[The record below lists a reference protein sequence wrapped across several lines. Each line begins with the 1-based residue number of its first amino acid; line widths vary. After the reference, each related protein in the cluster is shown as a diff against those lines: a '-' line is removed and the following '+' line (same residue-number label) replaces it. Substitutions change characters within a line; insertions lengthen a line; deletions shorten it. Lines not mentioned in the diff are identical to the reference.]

1 MTAIDNVGRA
11 RYKSLRRVITNPA
24 INDSVTFLT
33 TARESGF
40 TKTELE
46 VVLNAGGNNPLHR
59 HLTFTETFIPLK
71 GTLELSLGGG
81 KKLHL
86 VPGEQFTVPVGAKH
100 AFANPGKEAIR
111 FKIVI
116 APGHE
121 GFEYS
126 LRIFYGLAEDGFTA
140 IRSWKTFL
148 MAAVGLKMGEM
159 RLCGIHA
166 FMNPVVSLAAKI
178 ARKKGIEKDLLNK
191 YCV

>member
-1 MTAIDNVGRA
+1 MTATDKVSRA
-11 RYKSLRRVITNPA
+11 GYKSLRRVITNPA
-24 INDSVTFLT
+24 ISDSVTFLS

-40 TKTELE
+40 AKTELE
-46 VVLNAGGNNPLHR
+46 VELNAGGNNPLHR
-59 HLTFTETFIPLK
+59 HLNFTETFIPLK
-71 GTLELSLGGG
+71 GTLEVNLGKG

-100 AFANPGKEAIR
+100 AFANPGSEAIR
-111 FKIVI
+111 FRILIK
-116 APGHE
+116 PGHE

-126 LRIFYGLAEDGFTA
+126 LRIFYGLAEDGFTK
-140 IRSWKTFL
+140 IKSWKTFL

-166 FMNPVVSLAAKI
+166 LMNPVVSLAAKI
-178 ARKKGIEKDLLNK
+178 ARKNGIEKDLLNK